1 MRRAVSYVVVVGA
14 VLLVWW
20 VLTLTHSV
28 APLLL
33 PPPADVG
40 SALRDQIGDVA
51 TWFSAAGTTV
61 ARTTYGFLIAT
72 ALAVPIG
79 IVLGRN
85 RLLHDAY
92 EPLLVTIAAIPLVVL
107 YPVLAATLGIGT
119 SSKVVLGSLYS
130 FFPIA
135 VTTVRSVRQVDP
147 GLVTAMRSMGASR
160 ARLIR
165 DVVVP
170 SALPGIVAGLRVG
183 LGLGLVT
190 VIAAEFIAGDEGIG
204 YELAAASQG
213 YDSGRLFAWVVLA
226 VLVTIAVTSVFT
238 VLTSLL
244 ERTLRR

>member
-1 MRRAVSYVVVVGA
+1 MRRAVSYLVVVG
-14 VLLVWW
+14 VLLLAWW
-20 VLTLTHSV
+20 ALTVTHSV

-33 PPPADVG
+33 PPLADVG
-40 SALRDQIGDVA
+40 SALRDQVTDVA
-51 TWFSAAGTTV
+51 TWSGAAGIT
-61 ARTTYGFLIAT
+61 ALRTAYGFLIAT

-79 IVLGRN
+79 IVLGRS
-85 RLLHDAY
+85 RLLRNAY
-92 EPLLVTIAAIPLVVL
+92 EPLLATIAAIPLVVL

-119 SSKVVLGSLYS
+119 SSKVVLGGLYA

-135 VTTVRSVRQVDP
+135 VTTVRAVRQVDP
-147 GLVTAMRSMGASR
+147 GLVTAMHSMGARR
-160 ARLIR
+160 AQVIR
-165 DVVVP
+165 AVVVP
-170 SALPGIVAGLRVG
+170 SALPGIVGGLRVG

-226 VLVTIAVTSVFT
+226 VALTIAVTTVFT
-238 VLTSLL
+238 ALTSLL